1 MKRNSMM
8 TLGAGSSKRTKLARR
23 TFSLNLRGGGS
34 QNLVN
39 GRVYSGLHVA
49 RWFDR
54 ALRQKQNSEH
64 SLTITRRWMPGD
76 GRSYSCL

>member
-1 MKRNSMM
+1 MT